1 MAGNFASWLNTVTL
15 PEFSDLTKKQFTH
28 LKDKVTPVAA
38 QLFINESL
46 TSYPND
52 QKRYDEVDTE
62 TFAKLKR
69 QGEDARKA
77 RSGVGY
83 NKTMVARRFA
93 MEIEVSYEF
102 RRYSEAYAGKVKAD
116 LLSLADFIPQRREL
130 DLSHILTFATASTYV
145 DMDGETRTITTGD
158 GNPLLYATHALAF
171 SGTTYTNI
179 VSGNPAFSSGALE
192 VARNLFNTNIL
203 SNFGERRVLAPNT
216 IITTD
221 DETTVNSVRQLL
233 NSTADLSAANA
244 GVTNEQRGR
253 YRHVVLPY
261 LATTAAGAYD
271 STKKR
276 WWFLGATGMG
286 EMGWQ
291 AYYGVFEEMNLKTP
305 DEAVHN
311 DNWVYGVRGSHGIV
325 VVSPKGIVGS
335 TPTS

>member
-1 MAGNFASWLNTVTL
+1 MGAFTSWLNTVTL

-28 LKDKVTPVAA
+28 LKEKVQPVAA

-46 TSYPND
+46 TAYPND

-83 NKTMVARRFA
+83 NNTMTARRFA
-93 MEIEVSYEF
+93 MEIEVSWEF

-116 LLSLADFIPQRREL
+116 LMSLADFIPQRREL
-130 DLSHILTFATASTYV
+130 DLSHVFTFATATSYT
-145 DMDGETRTITTGD
+145 DMDGTTVATTVGD
-158 GNPLLYATHALAF
+158 DLALLSASHTLAF
-171 SGTTYTNI
+171 SSTTYTNI
-179 VSGNPAFSSGALE
+179 VSGNPAFSSGSLE

-203 SNFGERRVLAPNT
+203 SNFGERRVITPNT
-216 IITTD
+216 IVTTD

-244 GVTNEQRGR
+244 GVTNEQKGR

-261 LATTAAGAYD
+261 LATTATGAYD

-305 DEAVHN
+305 DENVHN
-311 DNWVYGVRGSHGIV
+311 DNWVYGVRGSHGIC
-325 VVSPKGIVGS
+325 VVSPRGLVGS